1 MDKELQKYYEETF
14 SMMSTQGWSFLLEDL
29 EKLKQELENI
39 RTVKDAQSL
48 SYRQGQLDILD
59 LILNRKKT
67 CEEVYEQLQQEAQSL
82 VFQHPHQRPSLL
94 PQHYVTTAV
103 RYRQLIAR

>member
-1 MDKELQKYYEETF
+1 MNQELQKYYEETF

-67 CEEVYEQLQQEAQSL
+67 CEEVYEQLQQEAQ
-82 VFQHPHQRPSLL
+82 
-94 PQHYVTTAV
+94 
-103 RYRQLIAR
+103 

>member
-1 MDKELQKYYEETF
+1 MEQSLQHYYEETF
-14 SMMSTQGWSFLLEDL
+14 SMMATEGWKSLMEDL

-39 RTVKDAQSL
+39 RTVKDAQTL

-67 CEEVYEQLQQEAQSL
+67 CEEIYEQLQQEEQ
-82 VFQHPHQRPSLL
+82 
-94 PQHYVTTAV
+94 
-103 RYRQLIAR
+103 

>member
-1 MDKELQKYYEETF
+1 MDKELQTYYENTF
-14 SMMSTQGWSFLLEDL
+14 SMMATEGWKALMEDL

-39 RTVKDAQSL
+39 RTVKDAQTL

-67 CEEVYEQLQQEAQSL
+67 CEEIYEQLEQEE
-82 VFQHPHQRPSLL
+82 R
-94 PQHYVTTAV
+94 
-103 RYRQLIAR
+103 

>member
-1 MDKELQKYYEETF
+1 MEQSLQTYYEETF
-14 SMMSTQGWSFLLEDL
+14 SMMSTKGWAFLIEDL

-67 CEEVYEQLQQEAQSL
+67 CEEVYEQLQQEAQ
-82 VFQHPHQRPSLL
+82 
-94 PQHYVTTAV
+94 
-103 RYRQLIAR
+103 

>member
-1 MDKELQKYYEETF
+1 
-14 SMMSTQGWSFLLEDL
+14 MMATEGWKALMEDL

-39 RTVKDAQSL
+39 RTVKDEQTL

-67 CEEVYEQLQQEAQSL
+67 CEDIYEQLQQEE
-82 VFQHPHQRPSLL
+82 R
-94 PQHYVTTAV
+94 
-103 RYRQLIAR
+103 

>member
-1 MDKELQKYYEETF
+1 MDKELQVYYEETF
-14 SMMSTQGWSFLLEDL
+14 STMSTAGWAFLIEDFT
-29 EKLKQELENI
+29 KLKQELENI

-67 CEEVYEQLQQEAQSL
+67 CEEVYEQLQQEAQ
-82 VFQHPHQRPSLL
+82 
-94 PQHYVTTAV
+94 
-103 RYRQLIAR
+103 

>member
-1 MDKELQKYYEETF
+1 MDKELQTYYEDTF
-14 SMMSTQGWSFLLEDL
+14 SMMATNGWKALMEDFT
-29 EKLKQELENI
+29 KLKQELENI

-67 CEEVYEQLQQEAQSL
+67 CEEIYDQLMQEEQ
-82 VFQHPHQRPSLL
+82 
-94 PQHYVTTAV
+94 
-103 RYRQLIAR
+103 

>member
-1 MDKELQKYYEETF
+1 MEQSLSHYYEETF
-14 SMMSTQGWSFLLEDL
+14 STMATQGWAFLMEDM

-67 CEEVYEQLQQEAQSL
+67 CEEVYEQLQQEAQ
-82 VFQHPHQRPSLL
+82 
-94 PQHYVTTAV
+94 
-103 RYRQLIAR
+103 

>member
-1 MDKELQKYYEETF
+1 MEQSLQTYYEETF
-14 SMMSTQGWSFLLEDL
+14 SMMATQGWKALMEDL

-39 RTVKDAQSL
+39 RTVKDAQTL

-67 CEEVYEQLQQEAQSL
+67 CEDVYEQLQQEEQ
-82 VFQHPHQRPSLL
+82 
-94 PQHYVTTAV
+94 
-103 RYRQLIAR
+103 

>member
-1 MDKELQKYYEETF
+1 MDKELQVYYEETF
-14 SMMSTQGWSFLLEDL
+14 STMATQGWSFLIEDFN
-29 EKLKQELENI
+29 KLKQELENI

-67 CEEVYEQLQQEAQSL
+67 CEEVYEQLQQEAQ
-82 VFQHPHQRPSLL
+82 
-94 PQHYVTTAV
+94 
-103 RYRQLIAR
+103 